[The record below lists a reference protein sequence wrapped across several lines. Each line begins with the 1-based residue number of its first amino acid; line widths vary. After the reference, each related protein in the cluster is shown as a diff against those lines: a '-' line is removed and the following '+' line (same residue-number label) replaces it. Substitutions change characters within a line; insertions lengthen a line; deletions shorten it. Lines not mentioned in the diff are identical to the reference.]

1 MRDDFIAELAEL
13 AATDERVVLLT
24 GDLGYLVLDVFS
36 NRFPERFFNVGV
48 AEQNMV
54 GIATGLAE
62 AGYVPFVYSIATFA
76 TMRPYEFVRN
86 GPVLHNL
93 PVRIVGV
100 GGGFDYGHNGITHF
114 ALEDYALMRAQPDL
128 MVVAPA
134 ESAQA
139 RAAVRATKDHEGPIY
154 FRVAKQGTPV
164 AGLNGR
170 FSAGRAELIGDGAD
184 VALIAIGSIAREAQL
199 AAEMLAEEGVGATVA
214 VVSTFNPSPIEDL
227 AELLGGVS
235 LAISVEAHYLNGGLG
250 SLVAETIAERGLGC
264 RLIRAGVDATPRGL
278 TGSQRFLED
287 RFGLSAR
294 RLAATVQAALD
305 TATA

>member
-13 AATDERVVLLT
+13 AAVDERVVLLT

-36 NRFPERFFNVGV
+36 SRFPDRFFNVGV

-100 GGGFDYGHNGITHF
+100 GGGFDYGYNGITHF
-114 ALEDYALMRAQPDL
+114 ALEDYAVMRTQPNL
-128 MVVAPA
+128 TVIAPA
-134 ESAQA
+134 DSAQA
-139 RAAVRATKDHEGPIY
+139 RTAVRATREHEGPIY
-154 FRVAKQGTPV
+154 FRVAKQGTPIP
-164 AGLNGR
+164 GLNGR
-170 FSAGRAELIGDGAD
+170 FMVGQAELIGDGCD
-184 VALIAIGSIAREAQL
+184 VALIAIGSVVREAQR
-199 AAEMLAEEGVGATVA
+199 AAEMLAEEGVAATVA
-214 VVSTFNPSPIEDL
+214 VVSTFNPSPVEDL

-235 LAISVEAHYLNGGLG
+235 LAISVETHYLNGGLG
-250 SLVAETIAERGLGC
+250 SLVAETIAERGLSC
-264 RLIRAGVDATPRGL
+264 RLVRAGVDAVPRGL
-278 TGSQRFLED
+278 AGSKRFLED
-287 RFGLSAR
+287 RFGLSAQQ
-294 RLAATVQAALD
+294 LAAMAQAALD